1 MVKDGE
7 IVYPGTELTQ
17 SSELPPRK
25 GMFFFFSF
33 YCGESGIWS
42 SYCKKGLVSCH
53 VSTQSASV
61 HILS

>member
-25 GMFFFFSF
+25 GMFFFPFIVVKVEF
-33 YCGESGIWS
+33 GAHTVRKLWF
-42 SYCKKGLVSCH
+42 LVTCLHSLP
-53 VSTQSASV
+53 VF
-61 HILS
+61 IF